1 MNTFDTPGADLER
14 TSSIPGILFTAPS
27 MILVTLES
35 TTSGLAPGKMVVTE
49 IREKSMSGERSIDI
63 RLTEIKPNKTMIKLI
78 ITAKTKRLTDTSGK
92 LISVYNLNL

>member
-1 MNTFDTPGADLER
+1 
-14 TSSIPGILFTAPS
+14 

-35 TTSGLAPGKMVVTE
+35 TTSGLAPGKTVVTE
-49 IREKSMSGERSIDI
+49 INEKSMSGERSIDI

-78 ITAKTKRLTDTSGK
+78 MTAKTKRLTDTSGK

>member
-1 MNTFDTPGADLER
+1 
-14 TSSIPGILFTAPS
+14 
-27 MILVTLES
+27 
-35 TTSGLAPGKMVVTE
+35 MVVTE
-49 IREKSMSGERSIDI
+49 ISEKSMSGERSIDI

>member
-49 IREKSMSGERSIDI
+49 ISEKSMSGERSIDI

>member
-35 TTSGLAPGKMVVTE
+35 TTSGLAPGKTVVTE
-49 IREKSMSGERSIDI
+49 INEKSMSGERSIDI

-78 ITAKTKRLTDTSGK
+78 MTAKTKRLTDTSGK